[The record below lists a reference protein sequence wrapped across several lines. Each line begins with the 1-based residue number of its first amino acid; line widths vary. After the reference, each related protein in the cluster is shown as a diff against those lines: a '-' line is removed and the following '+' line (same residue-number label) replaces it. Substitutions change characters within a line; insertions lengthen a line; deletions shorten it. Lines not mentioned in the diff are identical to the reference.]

1 MSTNASVLPGEH
13 VRALRAALH
22 GELFLPGE
30 PGWDDARRSWQV
42 LVDQRPVA
50 VVVAADVH
58 DVVTTIAHA
67 RRLGLRVAPQATG
80 HNALAVGG
88 LDDTILLRT
97 SGLTDISVDA
107 DARTIRVG
115 AGVQA
120 RAAAVAAAEHGLAVI
135 AGFAP
140 TVGIVGF
147 SLGGGLGWLSRSH
160 GLAANGIVAL
170 EGVDAQGRVV
180 RLDGDNGADLFW
192 AARGGSAP
200 VVVTAAELRLHPLA
214 QLVAGGMLWP
224 LERLPEVAAAWREW
238 IGTVPDGVGS
248 LVRAM
253 RFPPLPMVPE
263 PLRGRAFAAIEV
275 AIQDDPDAAAA
286 LIAPLRALEPVMDS
300 VRPMPPTELGTVHG
314 DPEEPAPARGGS
326 ITIAALDEAAVDA
339 FVAACLAPSAE
350 ALLSIEIRH
359 LGGALRAA
367 RDGGAVSTVDA
378 EGIMFAIGFV
388 PAPEALERVRS
399 AASDIVD
406 ALRPHAA
413 PFAVKN
419 FVEEQTAASAFY
431 PDETIERLRRVI
443 AEADPDGL
451 IRVSQPVG

>member
-1 MSTNASVLPGEH
+1 MSTTASAHPGEH
-13 VRALRAALH
+13 LLALRAALH
-22 GELFLPGE
+22 GELFLPGDE
-30 PGWDDARRSWQV
+30 GWDDTRRSWQV

-50 VVVAADVH
+50 VVVAADVD
-58 DVVTTIAHA
+58 DVVATIGHA
-67 RRLGLRVAPQATG
+67 RRFGLRVAPQATG

-97 SGLTDISVDA
+97 SLLTDVTVDPG
-107 DARTIRVG
+107 ARVIRVG
-115 AGVQA
+115 AGVSA
-120 RAAAVAAAEHGLAVI
+120 RAAATAAAEHGLAVI
-135 AGFAP
+135 AGFSP

-160 GLAANGIVAL
+160 GLAANGVVAI
-170 EGVDAQGRVV
+170 EAVDAEGRVV
-180 RLDGDNGADLFW
+180 RLDAGDDSGLFW

-214 QLVAGGMLWP
+214 ELVAGGLMWP

-238 IGTVPDGVGS
+238 IATVPDGVGS

-253 RFPPLPMVPE
+253 RFPPLPMIPE

-286 LIAPLRALEPVMDS
+286 LLAPLRAIGPVMDS

-314 DPEEPAPARGGS
+314 DPEEPAPARGHS
-326 ITIAALDEAAVDA
+326 ITIAALDEASVDA
-339 FVAACLAPSAE
+339 FVAASLAPSAD
-350 ALLSIEIRH
+350 ALLSIEVRH

-367 RDGGAVSTVDA
+367 REGGAVSTVDA
-378 EGIMFAIGFV
+378 EGVMFAVGFV
-388 PAPEALERVRS
+388 PAPEALEQVRA
-399 AASDIVD
+399 AASGIAE
-406 ALRPHAA
+406 ALRPYAA

-431 PDETIERLRRVI
+431 PAETIERLRAVV
-443 AEADPDGL
+443 AAADPEGR